1 MGEVNIRN
9 YRPDDYESIQEVW
22 KETGVGGSHRGDNK
36 KIIEES
42 IQMGGKLLVLEDDEN
57 QSIMGTSWITFDG
70 RRLHLHHIA
79 VLPQH
84 QKKGYG
90 TLLTKKSLEFA
101 KEKGY
106 QIKLE
111 VHQSNTDAIEIYK
124 KIGFKRLGDYDI
136 YIVRDFSDIKKT
148 KLKN

>member
-1 MGEVNIRN
+1 MKKVNIRD
-9 YRPDDYESIQEVW
+9 YKPDDYENIQEIW

-36 KIIEES
+36 KIIEDS
-42 IQMGGKLLVLEDDEN
+42 IQIGGKLLVLENNVDN
-57 QSIMGTSWITFDG
+57 KLIGTSWITFDG

-79 VLPQH
+79 VLPQY
-84 QKKGYG
+84 QQMGYG
-90 TLLTKKSLEFA
+90 SLLTRKSLEYA

-111 VHQSNTDAIEIYK
+111 VHQSNTNAIEIYK

-136 YIVRDFSDIKKT
+136 YIVRDLSEI
-148 KLKN
+148 

>member
-1 MGEVNIRN
+1 MEQVNIRD
-9 YRPDDYESIQEVW
+9 YRPDDYEKIQEIW

-36 KIIEES
+36 AIIEES
-42 IQMGGKLLVLEDDEN
+42 IEMGGKLLVLEKKVN
-57 QSIMGTSWITFDG
+57 QSIIGTSWITFDG

-79 VLPQH
+79 VLPQY

-90 TLLTKKSLEFA
+90 SLLTKKSLEFA

-111 VHQSNTDAIEIYK
+111 VHQTNTNAIEIYK

-136 YIVRDFSDIKKT
+136 YIVRNLSDI
-148 KLKN
+148 

>member
-1 MGEVNIRN
+1 MKKVNIRD
-9 YRPDDYESIQEVW
+9 YKPDDYENIQEIW

-36 KIIEES
+36 KIIEDS
-42 IQMGGKLLVLEDDEN
+42 IQIGGKLLVLENNVDN
-57 QSIMGTSWITFDG
+57 KLIGTSWITFDG

-79 VLPQH
+79 VLPQY
-84 QKKGYG
+84 QQMGYG
-90 TLLTKKSLEFA
+90 SMLTRKSLEYA

-111 VHQSNTDAIEIYK
+111 VHQSNTNAIEIYK

-136 YIVRDFSDIKKT
+136 YIVRDLSEI
-148 KLKN
+148 

>member
-1 MGEVNIRN
+1 MEQVNIRD
-9 YRPDDYESIQEVW
+9 YKPDDYDEIQKVW

-36 KIIEES
+36 KIIEQS
-42 IQMGGKLLVLEDDEN
+42 IQMGGKLIVLENKEN
-57 QSIMGTSWITFDG
+57 KKITGTSWITFDG

-84 QKKGYG
+84 QNKGYG
-90 TLLTKKSLEFA
+90 RLLTQKSLEFA

-111 VHQSNTDAIEIYK
+111 VHQSNANAIEIYK

-136 YIVRDFSDIKKT
+136 YIVRDLSGI
-148 KLKN
+148 

>member
-1 MGEVNIRN
+1 MKKVNIRD
-9 YRPDDYESIQEVW
+9 YKPDDYENIQEIW

-36 KIIEES
+36 KIIEDS
-42 IQMGGKLLVLEDDEN
+42 IQIGGKLLVLEKDVDN
-57 QSIMGTSWITFDG
+57 KPIGTSWITFDG

-79 VLPQH
+79 VLPQY
-84 QKKGYG
+84 QQMGYG
-90 TLLTKKSLEFA
+90 SLLTRKSLEYA

-111 VHQSNTDAIEIYK
+111 VHQSNTNAIEIYK

-136 YIVRDFSDIKKT
+136 YIVRDLSEI
-148 KLKN
+148 